1 MTSVVPAPGSRTP
14 RAALMLGL
22 CAALI
27 AWSCGE
33 RPSPTPQTSSAQ
45 AAAPEPAPILV
56 IGLDGFEWSIA
67 APLVADGRMPHLEA
81 LLARGRGGKLQTL
94 EPTISPAIWTSMA
107 TSKNPEEH
115 GIHGFV
121 REGAP
126 GEAERL
132 YDRRDRRGKALWSI
146 FSDAGYAVRVIGWWV
161 TWPAERVHGV
171 MVAQTNT
178 LEEESNEGR
187 MWKGRLR
194 RDVPRQVHP
203 PERQDELLAIA
214 ARAEAGLDLL
224 LAEIFGPL
232 ELDPQSVGG
241 RLWENSRWSLLA
253 DEIYRQVALHLAQK
267 DGRADL
273 SMIYFGGADVL
284 GHRFWRFAYPKG
296 FRETPSEAE
305 QAQLGLLIEHY
316 YLHLDRVIGEL
327 VAAWPS
333 GTDFVVVSD
342 HGMHGDF
349 YDRRFD
355 GSQPLQLLN
364 SGAHADA
371 PPGVFVAAG
380 PSWKPSAVAFQR
392 TGFRASELDI
402 EGRVHDLTPTLL
414 SLYEIPRGK
423 DMRGSILF
431 GALARGIDLVGKVAE
446 IPTHD
451 AVPSAFGAEEDAAI
465 DPAEAARLEQLR
477 TLGYLGGELDPAV
490 KKGAPK
496 DGAPP
501 NGAKKDGEK
510 QDGEK

>member
-1 MTSVVPAPGSRTP
+1 MSSVVLRPLP
-14 RAALMLGL
+14 RAPWASLALGL
-22 CAALI
+22 CAALCF
-27 AWSCGE
+27 ASCDE
-33 RPSPTPQTSSAQ
+33 RPSPAPPSASG
-45 AAAPEPAPILV
+45 ATNAPEPAPILV

-67 APLVADGRMPHLEA
+67 SPLVAAGRMPQLEA
-81 LLARGRGGKLQTL
+81 LLARGRGGKLQTF

-115 GIHGFV
+115 GILGFV
-121 REGAP
+121 REGQP

-132 YDRRDRRGKALWSI
+132 FDRRDRRTKALWSI
-146 FSDAGYAVRVIGWWV
+146 FSDAGFSVRVIGWWM
-161 TWPAERVHGV
+161 TWPAERVNGV

-178 LEEESNEGR
+178 LEDESIEGR

-214 ARAEAGLDLL
+214 AEAEAGLDALMQ
-224 LAEIFGPL
+224 EIFGAL
-232 ELDPQSVGG
+232 AIDPSSVGG

-253 DEIYRQVALHLAQK
+253 DEIYRRVALHLARK

-273 SMIYFGGADVL
+273 TMIYFGGADVL
-284 GHRFWRFAYPKG
+284 GHRFWRFAYPQG
-296 FRETPSEAE
+296 FRHAPSQEE
-305 QAQLGLLIEHY
+305 QAQWGGLIERY
-316 YLHLDRVIGEL
+316 YLHLDRVLGEL
-327 VAAWPS
+327 VAAHPAS
-333 GTDFVVVSD
+333 TDVVLVSD

-349 YDRRFD
+349 FDRRFE
-355 GSQPLQLLN
+355 STQPLQLLN

-380 PSWKPSAVAFQR
+380 PSWKKRDAAFER
-392 TGFRASELDI
+392 ASFRASELDL

-414 SLYEIPRGK
+414 ALYEIPRGK

-431 GALARGIDLVGKVAE
+431 GALARGVDLVGKVAE
-446 IPTHD
+446 IASHD
-451 AVPSAFGAEEDAAI
+451 ALPSAFGAEEDAVV

-490 KKGAPK
+490 KKSAPK
-496 DGAPP
+496 DGA
-501 NGAKKDGEK
+501 K
-510 QDGEK
+510 QDGGK